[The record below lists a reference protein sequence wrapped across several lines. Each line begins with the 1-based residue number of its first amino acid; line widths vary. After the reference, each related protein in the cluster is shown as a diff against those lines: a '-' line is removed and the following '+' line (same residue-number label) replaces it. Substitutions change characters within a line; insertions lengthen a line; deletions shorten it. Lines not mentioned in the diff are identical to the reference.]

1 MKKGNFAR
9 LVKKLTIGLL
19 LLSKAKAGW
28 SKKSS
33 GTQGYILTAPIFAK
47 SKPDSL
53 RRRKSWMRY
62 AKYLASL
69 FRVIIPKG
77 KTNKMYFLKKESGLH
92 MHLEN
97 WIYRQQIQNCL
108 RRAAVPMRGDAGQV
122 RQSGKPWR
130 YEIRGGTRKATTRR
144 QIMRL
149 PPSHRHKQ
157 WGRLMWEPRRGKT
170 AYGIVRQRS
179 SVCFPTSRGVENK

>member
-1 MKKGNFAR
+1 MKKRELCSFGKKINHR
-9 LVKKLTIGLL
+9 LIALEQ
-19 LLSKAKAGW
+19 SKGW
-28 SKKSS
+28 LIEKSS

-97 WIYRQQIQNCL
+97 
-108 RRAAVPMRGDAGQV
+108 
-122 RQSGKPWR
+122 
-130 YEIRGGTRKATTRR
+130 
-144 QIMRL
+144 
-149 PPSHRHKQ
+149 
-157 WGRLMWEPRRGKT
+157 
-170 AYGIVRQRS
+170 
-179 SVCFPTSRGVENK
+179 